1 MDKKDV
7 YVTINHLKIFKG
19 EVYLRIGDI
28 LTIRKDRMNP
38 YDDEAMAVYDEER
51 DLKIGYVANSVSTVA
66 RGTYSSGRLYDLTD
80 EECKAEVCFMLDE
93 RIIAKI
99 L

>member
-1 MDKKDV
+1 MEKKDI

-19 EVYLRIGDI
+19 EVYLRIGDT
-28 LTIRKDRMNP
+28 LSVRKDRMNP
-38 YDDEAMAVYDEER
+38 YDDEAMAVFDEEK

-66 RGTYSSGRLYDLTD
+66 RGTYSSGRLYDLIG
-80 EECKAEVCFMLDE
+80 EECKAAVCFILDE